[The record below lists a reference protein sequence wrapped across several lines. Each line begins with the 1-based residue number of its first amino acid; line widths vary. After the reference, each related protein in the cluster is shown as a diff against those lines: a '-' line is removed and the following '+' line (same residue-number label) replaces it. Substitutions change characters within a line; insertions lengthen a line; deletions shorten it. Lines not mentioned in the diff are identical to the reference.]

1 MANKE
6 IIIVYQDCF
15 MCGGRENWSAK
26 AKKAAEQLEKAG
38 ASFRK
43 LSFASIEGQNHCAK
57 AIEAGVGAMP
67 FYTDGKIYASDLET
81 LLEAESKAQNE
92 RDEVEPHTAKV
103 KVTKRTK
110 KTKEQKDGLAD

>member
-1 MANKE
+1 MSKE
-6 IIIVYQDCF
+6 IVIVYQDCF
-15 MCGGRENWSAK
+15 MCGSRENWSDK

-38 ASFRK
+38 ATFRK
-43 LSFASIEGQNHCAK
+43 LSFASIEGQQHCAK

-81 LLEAESKAQNE
+81 LLEAESKPQ
-92 RDEVEPHTAKV
+92 TAKI

-110 KTKEQKDGLAD
+110 KTKEPKDGLAD

>member
-15 MCGGRENWSAK
+15 MCGSRENWSAK

-81 LLEAESKAQNE
+81 LLEAES
-92 RDEVEPHTAKV
+92 EPHTAKI
-103 KVTKRTK
+103 KLTKRSK
-110 KTKEQKDGLAD
+110 KTKEKKDGLTD